1 MNLEYYDF
9 KRISRVGLL
18 ESKFNIS
25 DFDVCPFNPSISAY
39 LNGSFNIVDVRDNNK
54 PLLLYQNQNNIH
66 CGNIIKWNPIV
77 PYWIATATNTSLNFY
92 DIRYNSGSPIS
103 IIKHGNIHELCWSSG
118 NSDLILANSRDR
130 RMNLWSLNH
139 SEDDCRLGMT
149 MTRFDIGSLTND
161 LNNLNMFY
169 GLDDSDSLIK
179 IEIRSEYLSKLA
191 PIDDTID
198 SEFQII
204 EESIYAGDF
213 DKIKRKLEQISSE
226 SDYKTL
232 KNLVSL
238 LSRKFIKNSQQEP
251 FDETLISSIT
261 RTSSSST
268 ILKANNIMSSDQ
280 VLTEIQNLIDKLRLK
295 IRLIE
300 LLAANDFESVKKFFK
315 LIVSEICK
323 NENFLEMKVS
333 IKLFALVLKNDRS
346 MALNFLKEFIGANPF
361 GISEN
366 LKNWIWMFVFPS
378 IFDAKSYELIKIRPS
393 LSKSIVNCH
402 DDSGDVDDSWENYLS
417 TIRNQFYDS
426 ILNSKD
432 SKDLKEDLI
441 QENQKIIQQVY
452 LNLEGNPIKLEKFLT
467 LEACLL
473 KLDNTDNVFV
483 FDAFEKDILDEKE
496 EGEPIISAELI
507 KILLEKSFKT
517 SSKTSKT
524 TFLRDFFLLAF
535 RLTVLTERTPINL
548 AISEFISTVAFSKL
562 KLILSTL
569 ENSETLK
576 ASAIEMLNEIVND
589 SYCTFTDEQLDY
601 LSNAFE

>member
-1 MNLEYYDF
+1 MSLEYYDF

-18 ESKFNIS
+18 ESKFSIS

-39 LNGSFNIVDVRDNNK
+39 LNGTFNIVDVRDNNK
-54 PLLLYQNQNNIH
+54 HLVLYQNQNNIN

-103 IIKHGNIHELCWSSG
+103 TIKHGNIHELCWSSG

-149 MTRFDIGSLTND
+149 MTRFDIGSLTSD
-161 LNNLNMFY
+161 LNSLNMFY

-191 PIDDTID
+191 PIDDTVD

-213 DKIKRKLEQISSE
+213 DNIKRKLEQISSE

-238 LSRKFIKNSQQEP
+238 LSRKFIKNSRQEP

-261 RTSSSST
+261 RTSSST
-268 ILKANNIMSSDQ
+268 ILKANNIMSSGQ

-300 LLAANDFESVKKFFK
+300 LLAANDFESLKKFSK

-323 NENFLEMKVS
+323 NENFLEVKDS
-333 IKLFALVLKNDRS
+333 IKLFALILKNDRL
-346 MALNFLKEFIGANPF
+346 MALNFLKEFIEANPF

-366 LKNWIWMFVFPS
+366 LKIWIWMFVFPS

-402 DDSGDVDDSWENYLS
+402 DDSEDVDDSWENYLS

-432 SKDLKEDLI
+432 LKDSNGDLI

-467 LEACLL
+467 LEACLFNR
-473 KLDNTDNVFV
+473 DGTDNVFYE
-483 FDAFEKDILDEKE
+483 FEKDILDEKE

-576 ASAIEMLNEIVND
+576 AAAIEMLNEIVND